1 MVKHWYRAI
10 LALLFLTIT
19 LFCISQAAQAG
30 TATLSWTLPTTY
42 VGGTPIGSAPVTT
55 RIYRA
60 TTQAG
65 LATAPVLT
73 TTAAGATGYTDTTA
87 PTGTVWYQISAVV
100 NGQESARTTAVST
113 TIADPAPNPPTGFT
127 VTPVVAGLNMN
138 PVYRINADGTRGSV
152 VLGFVPVGVHC
163 IGPVVYTYRQR
174 PYRRVDPAMV
184 KWERTAP
191 TTSIATACG

>member
-1 MVKHWYRAI
+1 MVKNYARAA

-30 TATLSWTLPTTY
+30 TATLSWTLPSTY
-42 VGGTPIGSAPVTT
+42 VGGTPIGSAPITT

-65 LATAPVLT
+65 LATAPVLA
-73 TTAAGATGYTDTTA
+73 TTAAGATGYTDNTA
-87 PTGTVWYQISAVV
+87 PTGTVWYQITAVV
-100 NGQESARTTAVST
+100 GGQESDRSPAVST
-113 TIADPAPNPPTGFT
+113 TIAAPVPNPPTGFT

-138 PVYRINADGTRGSV
+138 PVYRINADGSRGTA

-163 IGPVVYTYRQR
+163 LGPVVYTYRQR

-191 TTSIATACG
+191 TTNVATACG